1 MEQKRKILG
10 ADDPETLASMASLA
24 SVYQDQKEYDK
35 ASELH
40 SITLELRQKFLS
52 PEHSRTLDTM
62 HNLAVAWK
70 LQGKDT
76 EAINLM
82 ASCLQLKTK
91 TLGANNASTESATDW
106 LNYWQTSKIDRD
118 NLQNSD

>member
-1 MEQKRKILG
+1 
-10 ADDPETLASMASLA
+10 MASLA
-24 SVYQDQKEYDK
+24 SVYQNQKEYDK

-40 SITLELRQKFLS
+40 SITLELRQKVLG

-70 LQGKDT
+70 SQGKDT

-91 TLGANNASTESATDW
+91 TLGANNASTESAADW
-106 LNYWQTSKIDRD
+106 LNYWQTSKIDGD